1 MRQIY
6 DKDGNITTTDYT
18 DLEAIHYVG
27 TTVPEYSGSFTNVFN
42 YKDFELSIQ
51 MLYAG
56 GHKIRNTNIPK
67 INMGDPYS
75 NGIID
80 MTSKDIRK
88 RWKQAGDEK
97 ITDVP
102 CLLFY
107 TSPDFNYDRESIYK
121 GADIHVWD
129 ASHIK
134 ISNISLTYKIPN
146 EWVKKIGFG
155 GARVQFNIEN
165 LATIAFDRKAGY
177 LLGSKD
183 KPNYVCGLY
192 LNF

>member
-1 MRQIY
+1 MEGNSYNGIYAYKWAGLSETGEPQIY

-88 RWKQAGDEK
+88 RWKQAEMK
-97 ITDVP
+97 RSRMYLVCFSIRHLILITIESPFIRGQIFTCGMHRILRLVIF
-102 CLLFY
+102 LLLIRF
-107 TSPDFNYDRESIYK
+107 PMN
-121 GADIHVWD
+121 G
-129 ASHIK
+129 
-134 ISNISLTYKIPN
+134 
-146 EWVKKIGFG
+146 
-155 GARVQFNIEN
+155 
-165 LATIAFDRKAGY
+165 
-177 LLGSKD
+177 
-183 KPNYVCGLY
+183 
-192 LNF
+192 